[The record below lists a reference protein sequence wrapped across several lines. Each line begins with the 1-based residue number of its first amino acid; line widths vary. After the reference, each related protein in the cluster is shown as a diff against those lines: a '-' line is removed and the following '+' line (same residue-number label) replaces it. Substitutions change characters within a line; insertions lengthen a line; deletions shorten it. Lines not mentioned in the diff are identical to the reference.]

1 MELKFNSNRIYF
13 WDHELEVDEGETPN
27 IDNVYY
33 INQSFTK
40 FINDLYL
47 YLYLYLYKEDEI

>member
-47 YLYLYLYKEDEI
+47 YLYKEDEI

>member
-1 MELKFNSNRIYF
+1 MELKSNSNRIYF
-13 WDHELEVDEGETPN
+13 WDHELEADEDEGEIPN
-27 IDNVYY
+27 MDNVYY

-47 YLYLYLYKEDEI
+47 FEEK